1 MWTSDLLRT
10 PALASG
16 RGTRKSN
23 GGQYPS
29 NGSFEGEGVAITP
42 QHEFQRILRLERR
55 RTDRSDTPF
64 LLMLLGVVT
73 ALRNGHASDL
83 VRRLTEAVTS
93 SVRETDAW
101 GWYEDQAL
109 LGVIFTEIDSSR
121 RQLLA
126 DLIRTKVEAALH
138 RYLRPEEL
146 SQISIAIYQYPEPKG
161 KSGLGR
167 PVNLQMY
174 PDLAEVYAGRKVG
187 QVLKRAIDLV
197 GSGVALIL
205 LSPLFGVLALL
216 IRITSKGPILFR
228 QKRVGQCGRAF
239 TFLKFRTM
247 HAGTDASIHKDYIA
261 RFIAGDSDSAL
272 GNAEEQEAVY
282 KLRDDPRVTPVGKFL
297 RKSSLDELP
306 QLWNVLRGEMSLVG
320 PRPPIPYEVERY
332 APWHLRR
339 VLEVKPGIT
348 GLWQVS
354 GRSKT
359 KFNDMVRLDL
369 QYARAWSLWL
379 DLKILFQTPGA
390 VWSGDGAY

>member
-1 MWTSDLLRT
+1 L
-10 PALASG
+10 
-16 RGTRKSN
+16 N

-29 NGSFEGEGVAITP
+29 NGSFDEEGVAITP

-55 RTDRSDTPF
+55 RTDRSGTPF
-64 LLMLLGVVT
+64 LLMLIGVAA
-73 ALRNGHASDL
+73 ALRNGHTSDL
-83 VRRLTEAVTS
+83 VQRLTEAVAS
-93 SVRETDAW
+93 SVRETDTW

-121 RQLLA
+121 RQLLV

-138 RYLRPEEL
+138 RYLRPDEL

-161 KSGLGR
+161 KSGLDR
-167 PVNLQMY
+167 PVNLQLY
-174 PDLAEVYAGRKVG
+174 PDLAGVYAGRKVG

-216 IRITSKGPILFR
+216 IKITSRGPVLFR
-228 QKRVGQCGRAF
+228 QKRVGQCGRVF

-261 RFIAGDSDSAL
+261 RFIAGDNDSLL
-272 GNAEEQEAVY
+272 GDAENQDPVY
-282 KLRDDPRVTPVGKFL
+282 KLRDDPRVTPVGRFL

-369 QYARAWSLWL
+369 QYARVWSLWL

-390 VWSGDGAY
+390 VFSGDGAY